1 MIGSLRAAARLSRTA
16 GQQARRFSSGVSV
29 EEEVKVGPMSCS
41 KLFGLG
47 LGPGRRR

>member
-29 EEEVKVGPMSCS
+29 EEEIKVGPIPRI
-41 KLFGLG
+41 KLLGLG
-47 LGPGRRR
+47 LGLGRRR